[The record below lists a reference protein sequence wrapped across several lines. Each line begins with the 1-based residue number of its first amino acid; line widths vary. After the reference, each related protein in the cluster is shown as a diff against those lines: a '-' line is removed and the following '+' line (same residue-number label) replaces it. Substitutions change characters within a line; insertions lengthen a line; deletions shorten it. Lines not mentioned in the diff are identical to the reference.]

1 MRQEQTNTNQANQDN
16 IGLTVDVII
25 PTYHSDDKLDR
36 LLIMLYKQTVKPNR
50 VIILHT
56 RSYEGELQPL
66 PEIEGSN
73 ITVVPIE
80 KKDFDHGGTRKYG
93 ASLSDADIL
102 LFMTQDAVPVDE
114 YLIENLLKPYEETG
128 VAASYA
134 RQLAQTDDNL
144 IERFTRSFNYPKKSR
159 IKSAADA
166 AELGIKTIFCSNVC
180 ASYKNSVYRSLG
192 GFVDRTIFNE
202 DMLMAA
208 AMIDAGYR
216 IAYVAEARVYHSHSY
231 TYLQQFSRNFDL
243 GVSHKQY
250 AEVFSRY
257 KSEAEGIRLVKKTLD
272 YLIEKKLYNHIADLI
287 LTSAFKFL
295 GYQLGKRYDLLP
307 MRLVRCF
314 SMNKSYWDKLS

>member
-1 MRQEQTNTNQANQDN
+1 MNEEQTSTNQANQDN

-36 LLIMLYKQTVKPNR
+36 LLTMLYKQTVRPNR

-56 RSYEGELQPL
+56 ISYEGELQPL
-66 PEIEGSN
+66 PEIEESN
-73 ITVVPIE
+73 ITVVPIN

-102 LFMTQDAVPVDE
+102 LFMTQDAVPADE
-114 YLIENLLKPYEETG
+114 YLIEKLLKPYEEAG

-134 RQLAQTDDNL
+134 RQLAYEDDNP
-144 IERFTRSFNYPKKSR
+144 IEKFTRNFNYPKKSR
-159 IKSAADA
+159 IKSKADA
-166 AELGIKTIFCSNVC
+166 PRLGIKTIFCSNVC

-208 AMIDAGYR
+208 AIIDAGYS
-216 IAYVAEARVYHSHSY
+216 IAYAAEAKVYHSHSY
-231 TYLQQFSRNFDL
+231 TYRQQFSRNFDL

-250 AEVFSRY
+250 AKVFSRY
-257 KSEAEGIRLVKKTLD
+257 KSEAEGIRLVKETLN
-272 YLIEKKLYNHIADLI
+272 YLVQKKLYWHMADLI

-307 MRLVRCF
+307 MKLVRRF
-314 SMNKSYWDKLS
+314 SMNKSYWNKLG